1 MAIDSYDPFDPPE
14 PAVWLTLGEQDRM
27 DRVLA
32 YHHSV
37 GDRGEN
43 EVMHCTLHVIVENQ
57 VAMGETMAPVREK
70 LRQLMAQ
77 GLDRHQAVHAIA
89 IVLARHMFRLSQ
101 NPTPAGDQQDRY
113 FKELRRM
120 NARKFVAMTL

>member
-1 MAIDSYDPFDPPE
+1 MAIDSYDPFDPPDS
-14 PAVWLTLGEQDRM
+14 AIWLTLGEQDRVE
-27 DRVLA
+27 RVLA

-43 EVMHCTLHVIVENQ
+43 ETMHCTLHVIVENQ
-57 VAMGETMAPVREK
+57 VAMGERMAPVREK

-89 IVLARHMFRLSQ
+89 LVLARHMYRLSQ
-101 NPTPAGDQQDRY
+101 RSAAGDDQEERY

-120 NARKFVAMTL
+120 NARKFMAMTM